1 MESNKDTKSVKWV
14 PKKVINKYVVER
26 HLKWCEETSQFTNYG
41 PNVRY
46 LEDFIRKF
54 LEIDEEKAVICVCNG
69 SIAIHILCA
78 AFGYN
83 DYKSRSLNW
92 ATQSFTFPPSA
103 QNILD
108 PVTVIDIDDEGGL
121 DLDKVPEDIDGIIV
135 TNIFGNAVN
144 IEKYIQWAKENRK
157 FLVFDNA
164 ATTFTVYK
172 GKNSCNY
179 GHGSIISFHHTKP
192 LGFGEGG
199 AIIVDKIYEQSVRRL
214 INFGLDNHHPT
225 VKWHPAGTNGKMSD
239 ISAIYI
245 LQYLTKAEDIIV
257 HHHALYEYL
266 HRKLCDK
273 DYVELYPN
281 FSDGTPFVSCFCLI
295 FSEYK
300 DELRKELI
308 SKDFYC
314 RKYYKPL
321 SPTPKALE
329 IYNKIL
335 CIPCTIDV
343 SAGDLDFFVKTLETY
358 YE

>member
-1 MESNKDTKSVKWV
+1 MKSTKDAISVKWV
-14 PKKVINKYVVER
+14 PKKAVNKYMVDEN
-26 HLKWCEETSQFTNYG
+26 LKKCEETGQFTNYG
-41 PNVRY
+41 PNIHS
-46 LEDFIRKF
+46 LEKF
-54 LEIDEEKAVICVCNG
+54 VHKNLKIDESKAVICVCNG
-69 SIAIHILCA
+69 SIAIHVLSA
-78 AFGYN
+78 VFGYEQN
-83 DYKSRSLNW
+83 KSRPLNW
-92 ATQSFTFPPSA
+92 GTQSFTFPPSA

-108 PVTVIDIDDEGGL
+108 PVTIIDIDKEGGP
-121 DLDKVPEDIDGIIV
+121 DLEKVPDDIEGLIV
-135 TNIFGNAVN
+135 TNIFGNVVD
-144 IEKYIQWAKENRK
+144 IQKYTKWSEETHK
-157 FLVFDNA
+157 FLIFDNA
-164 ATTFTVYK
+164 ATPFTVYK
-172 GKNSCNY
+172 GKNACNY

-343 SAGDLDFFVKTLETY
+343 STGDLDFFVKTLETY